1 MTRLPSGALFLVC
14 LLAVGMAAVPAVTA
28 AVEDTASGPS
38 VTDAT
43 STADQVAPDN
53 SSYTSPDSGVVTNEG
68 YESASLNLGAAVQA
82 DAQTLR
88 AEHDRRVFEA
98 ALEGAGTDSARAFVA
113 EQRYELLETRYERL
127 DEREQALIDAYGTGA
142 LGSELFLSELASLR
156 TALDTQVALR
166 EQARAQTSTSVP
178 ERVRNLEGAL
188 AVDTPVVDRVAEA
201 QRSVGNSEP
210 VYILTGEEFV
220 SLATVSEG
228 RFLRQA
234 TIHSGRDL
242 TVGTDADQFRAAGSN
257 PLGEA
262 SNRAAE
268 LYPLIY
274 EEAPSESVNEF
285 PQLPGDSKVYVV
297 TATYTEG
304 VLQAY
309 LDGATTDVF
318 HEIHEQPLNRIE
330 VSARTSVANGTL
342 NVTVGRTSDTG
353 PMRVTATNSQS
364 GLPIQGAT
372 VSVGET
378 ELGTTDAEGQLWG
391 VEPSGP
397 AELIVTTDTGDRV
410 VVDL

>member
-1 MTRLPSGALFLVC
+1 MTRLPSGALLLVC
-14 LLAVGMAAVPAVTA
+14 LLAVGAFAVPAVTA
-28 AVEDTASGPS
+28 AAGDADSGLP
-38 VTDAT
+38 VADAD
-43 STADQVAPDN
+43 STAAQVTADN
-53 SSYTSPDSGVVTNEG
+53 SSYSSPDSGSVTNG
-68 YESASLNLGAAVQA
+68 GFESTSLNLGAAVQE

-88 AEHDRRVFEA
+88 AAHDRRVFEA
-98 ALEGAGTDSARAFVA
+98 ELAGAGTDSARAFVA
-113 EQRYELLETRYERL
+113 EQRYELLEARYERL
-127 DEREQALIDAYGTGA
+127 TQREQALIDAYGSGA
-142 LGSELFLSELASLR
+142 LAPELFLSELVSLR
-156 TALDTQVALR
+156 TALETQVGLR

-188 AVDTPVVDRVAEA
+188 AVDTPVVDRVAAA
-201 QRSVGNSEP
+201 QRSVGSSEP
-210 VYILTGEEFV
+210 VYILTGDEFV
-220 SLATVSEG
+220 ALSTVSEG
-228 RFLRQA
+228 RFVRQA

-242 TVGTDADQFRAAGSN
+242 TVGTDADQFRAEGSN

-274 EEAPSESVNEF
+274 AEAPSESVNEF

-304 VLQAY
+304 VLRAY

-330 VSARTSVANGTL
+330 VSDSRSVANGTL

-372 VSVGET
+372 VSVGDT
-378 ELGTTDAEGQLWG
+378 ALGTTDAEGQLWG

-397 AELIVTTDTGDRV
+397 AELIVTTDSGDRV